1 MSRRILLISL
11 FAAIAASAIIAT
23 TIGVG
28 DVPVWRAI
36 GPREGTFE
44 GRPAIVVANDKLEF
58 AVTKFGAWLASVVLS
73 NDSEKLSPLWNPMR
87 FGRELGRPPLGN
99 GVYGGHFICVDGF
112 GNSSPE
118 ETAAGFPHH
127 GEAHQTEMDA
137 KSAKES
143 HVASVTLSAIL
154 PIVQERLTRTFRLVD
169 GENIIY
175 VDSQIENL
183 LGFDHPVAWAEH
195 AIIGSPFLEPGE
207 TVADLSSSRS
217 HTRDVART
225 ANPQA
230 EMVQR
235 LAPNKDFTWPMA
247 PGLDGT
253 TIDLRQT
260 PDNPHFVDY
269 TTTLMDPSRELGWA
283 TAINLKRNLIIG
295 WVFRRAEF
303 PWLMNY
309 DGYPSTGKLSRGFEF
324 GTQPFDG
331 PRREAVNLG
340 RMFDTPTFRWLPA
353 KSKIDSRF
361 LMFYARTPQG
371 FDEVDEIRL
380 ENGTLVVEDRAAGK
394 RITLSA
400 SIGL

>member
-1 MSRRILLISL
+1 MMLFRIFLLSAVAIV
-11 FAAIAASAIIAT
+11 AA
-23 TIGVG
+23 TICTSQMVTGE
-28 DVPVWRAI
+28 I
-36 GPREGTFE
+36 GPRPGTYE
-44 GRPAIVVANDKLEF
+44 DRAAVVVANDKLEF
-58 AVTKFGAWLASVVLS
+58 SVTTFGAWLASVVL
-73 NDSEKLSPLWNPMR
+73 NDDSSKLNPLWNPMR
-87 FGRELGRPPLGN
+87 FGRELGRPALGG
-99 GVYGGHFICVDGF
+99 GVYGGHFPCVDGF

-127 GEAHQTEMDA
+127 GEAHQTEMQA

-143 HVASVTLSAIL
+143 HVASVTLSGVL
-154 PIVQERLTRTFRLVD
+154 PIVQERFTRTFRLVD
-169 GENIIY
+169 GESVIY
-175 VDSQIENL
+175 VDSQIDNL
-183 LGFDHPVAWAEH
+183 LGFDHPVVWAEH
-195 AIIGSPFLEPGE
+195 AIIGSPFLASGE

-247 PGLDGT
+247 PGLDGK

-260 PDNPHFVDY
+260 PDNPRFVDY
-269 TTTLMDPSRELGWA
+269 TTTVIEPSQQLGWA

-324 GTQPFDG
+324 STQPFDG
-331 PRREAVNLG
+331 PRRDAVNLG
-340 RMFDTPTFRWLPA
+340 RMFDAPTFRWLPA
-353 KSKIDSRF
+353 KSKIESRF
-361 LMFYARTPQG
+361 LMFYTETPSG
-371 FDEVDEIRL
+371 FNKVDDIRL
-380 ENGTLVVEDRAAGK
+380 ENHTLIVEDKASNK
-394 RITLSA
+394 RIMLPA
-400 SIGL
+400 SMGL